1 MNNTDEKIRIL
12 NMVQDG
18 RITAEE
24 AAKLLEALEVNEDLR
39 YTNSPKESQTL
50 INKSNGKLRWVR
62 IQVNDTKTGK
72 QQVNL
77 KLPLGLV
84 KVGMK
89 STMRL
94 SMKEKDSNGIL
105 DEINLDEILKEAIEN
120 EDASGSLVDVEDPE
134 SGEHVLITLE

>member
-1 MNNTDEKIRIL
+1 MNNTDETIRIL

-18 RITAEE
+18 KITTEN
-24 AAKLLEALEVNEDLR
+24 AAKLLEALEVKEDLR
-39 YTNSPKESQTL
+39 YTNIAKESQTVF
-50 INKSNGKLRWVR
+50 NKPNGKLRWVR
-62 IQVNDTKTGK
+62 IQVTDSKTGK
-72 QQVNL
+72 RQVNL

-105 DEINLDEILKEAIEN
+105 DEINLDEILKEAIES
-120 EDASGSLVDVEDPE
+120 EDASGTLVDVEDPE

>member
-18 RITAEE
+18 KITAEE
-24 AAKLLEALEVNEDLR
+24 AAKLLEALEVKEDLG
-39 YTNSPKESQTL
+39 YTNFSKESQTV

-62 IQVNDTKTGK
+62 IQVSDTKTGK
-72 QQVNL
+72 RQVNL
-77 KLPLGLV
+77 KFPLGLV

-120 EDASGSLVDVEDPE
+120 ENASGTLVDVEDPE
-134 SGEHVLITLE
+134 SGEHVLIALE

>member
-1 MNNTDEKIRIL
+1 MNNNDEKIRIL

-18 RITAEE
+18 KITAEE
-24 AAKLLEALEVNEDLR
+24 AAKLLEALEVKEDLR
-39 YTNSPKESQTL
+39 DTNFPKESQTV

-105 DEINLDEILKEAIEN
+105 NEINLDEILKEAIEN
-120 EDASGSLVDVEDPE
+120 EDATGTLVDVEDPE
-134 SGEHVLITLE
+134 SGEHVLITLD

>member
-1 MNNTDEKIRIL
+1 MNNTDETIRIL

-18 RITAEE
+18 KITTEN
-24 AAKLLEALEVNEDLR
+24 AAKLLEALEVKEDLG
-39 YTNSPKESQTL
+39 YTNFPKESQTV

-62 IQVNDTKTGK
+62 IQVTDSKTGK
-72 QQVNL
+72 RQVNL

-120 EDASGSLVDVEDPE
+120 EDASGTLVDVEDPE

>member
-18 RITAEE
+18 KITAEE
-24 AAKLLEALEVNEDLR
+24 AAKLLEALEVKEDLG
-39 YTNSPKESQTL
+39 YTNFPKESQTV

-62 IQVNDTKTGK
+62 IQVTDKKTGK
-72 QQVNL
+72 RQVNL
-77 KLPLGLV
+77 KFPLGLV

-94 SMKEKDSNGIL
+94 SMKEKDSDGIL
-105 DEINLDEILKEAIEN
+105 GEINLDEILKEAIEN
-120 EDASGSLVDVEDPE
+120 EDASGTLVDVEDPE

>member
-1 MNNTDEKIRIL
+1 MNNNDEKIRIL

-18 RITAEE
+18 KITAEE
-24 AAKLLEALEVNEDLR
+24 AAKLLEALEVKEDLR
-39 YTNSPKESQTL
+39 DTNFPKESQTV
-50 INKSNGKLRWVR
+50 INKANGMLRWVR
-62 IQVNDTKTGK
+62 IQVTDSKTGK
-72 QQVNL
+72 RQVNL

-120 EDASGSLVDVEDPE
+120 EDASGTLVDVEDPE

>member
-18 RITAEE
+18 RISAEE
-24 AAKLLEALEVNEDLR
+24 AAKLLEALEVKEDLS
-39 YTNSPKESQTL
+39 YTNFPQESQTV

-62 IQVNDTKTGK
+62 IQVTDTKTGK
-72 QQVNL
+72 RQVNL
-77 KLPLGLV
+77 KFPLGLV

>member
-1 MNNTDEKIRIL
+1 MNNTDETIRIL

-18 RITAEE
+18 KITTEN
-24 AAKLLEALEVNEDLR
+24 AAKLLEALEVKEDLR
-39 YTNSPKESQTL
+39 YTNIAKESQTV

-62 IQVNDTKTGK
+62 IQVTDSKTGK
-72 QQVNL
+72 RQVNL

-120 EDASGSLVDVEDPE
+120 EDASGTLVDVEDPE

>member
-39 YTNSPKESQTL
+39 YTNSPKESQTV

-120 EDASGSLVDVEDPE
+120 
-134 SGEHVLITLE
+134 